1 MTKINN
7 QGFDLGCFFVVLC
20 AVTGKPEKIGI
31 FRRFGSMF
39 ATIKRYDIIE
49 GNIKSD
55 QKKVMRLKNAMD
67 KIALYGWRA
76 AKLCLLSVLIELPQ
90 FVISLPKLLL
100 KYVNGPIVYILTWMI
115 FVGGYVAVTFI
126 LFTYLQRRHP
136 ERKIIWRPK
145 GKEINTIII
154 GFIVMMAAKMIIGSF
169 MTQQTANDAAIE
181 KLFKISVNTSFMMA
195 FMTAIAAPVVEELVF
210 RGFLM
215 DYFFTDQPIF
225 AILLSGLVFGS
236 IHSST
241 NFISWLMYV
250 VMGIILAATYNKEK
264 NLAANISLH
273 FLNNLLP
280 SIVFLL
286 SSLHQLLK

>member
-49 GNIKSD
+49 RNIKSD
-55 QKKVMRLKNAMD
+55 QKKVMRLKNAVA
-67 KIALYGWRA
+67 KIELYGWRA
-76 AKLCLLSVLIELPQ
+76 VKLCLMSVLIELPQ
-90 FVISLPKLLL
+90 FVLSLPKLLL

-115 FVGGYVAVTFI
+115 FIGGYVAVTFI

-154 GFIVMMAAKMIIGSF
+154 GFIVLMAAKMIIGSF

-181 KLFKISVNTSFMMA
+181 KLFKISVNTSFMMV

-225 AILLSGLVFGS
+225 AILLSGLIFGS
-236 IHSST
+236 IHAST

-280 SIVFLL
+280 SVVFLL

>member
-20 AVTGKPEKIGI
+20 AVTGKPEKIEI

-49 GNIKSD
+49 RNIKSD
-55 QKKVMRLKNAMD
+55 QKKVMRLKNAVA
-67 KIALYGWRA
+67 KIELYGWRA
-76 AKLCLLSVLIELPQ
+76 IKLCLMSVLIELPQ
-90 FVISLPKLLL
+90 FVLSLPKLLL

-115 FVGGYVAVTFI
+115 FIGGYVAVTFI

-169 MTQQTANDAAIE
+169 ITQQTANDAAIE
-181 KLFKISVNTSFMMA
+181 KLFKISVNTSFMMV

-225 AILLSGLVFGS
+225 AILLSGLIFGS
-236 IHSST
+236 IHAST

>member
-1 MTKINN
+1 M
-7 QGFDLGCFFVVLC
+7 VVFLC

-31 FRRFGSMF
+31 FRKFGSMF

-49 GNIKSD
+49 RNIKSD
-55 QKKVMRLKNAMD
+55 QKKVMRLKNAVA
-67 KIALYGWRA
+67 KIELYGWRA
-76 AKLCLLSVLIELPQ
+76 IKLCLMLGLIELPQ
-90 FVISLPKLLL
+90 FALSLPKLLL
-100 KYVNGPIVYILTWMI
+100 KYVNGSIVYILTWMI

-154 GFIVMMAAKMIIGSF
+154 GFIVLMAAKMIIGSF

-181 KLFKISVNTSFMMA
+181 KLFKISVNTSFMMV

-225 AILLSGLVFGS
+225 AILLSGLIFGS
-236 IHSST
+236 IHAST